1 MFQGHWHGHI
11 RHSTVN
17 YSYNKMISCRGAQ
30 RWQTKSD
37 WTSSK
42 SQCLTVWPTLTSS
55 TNSYIST
62 YNPSS
67 TATLKWLATGHS
79 CMYCS
84 MLTIVRLASWSSL
97 SLEAES
103 STWWKGPQRS
113 EVHTMWLEVRALT
126 AEMMNVRQ
134 KNKTQQVCS
143 SAGAAED
150 VEDGE
155 CEPSH
160 GTSAFCSPPI
170 TVGPLFHDHYLQS
183 RVIMLRK

>member
-1 MFQGHWHGHI
+1 MFQGHRHGHI

-42 SQCLTVWPTLTSS
+42 SQCLTVWPALT
-55 TNSYIST
+55 
-62 YNPSS
+62 
-67 TATLKWLATGHS
+67 WLATGHS

-170 TVGPLFHDHYLQS
+170 TVGPRFHDHYLQS